1 MAGIFME
8 PILARL
14 RALRLQRAS
23 RQNLPAATKNASVSK
38 GRIAGNRWI
47 WAPLGPAPGLPSA
60 LPVNPLH
67 EMDCPECATHVAP
80 MAGSTWAIA
89 WYSCGKCGTFW
100 YARLRVGPGSD
111 EILSD
116 RMLGPAKTSTNGARL
131 HIGSDAQAWTLE
143 ELEAEADA
151 LRRESDSL
159 PKGDLEALRLHL
171 EKLKV
176 LADAINQRLDS
187 HASATPGAA

>member
-1 MAGIFME
+1 
-8 PILARL
+8 
-14 RALRLQRAS
+14 
-23 RQNLPAATKNASVSK
+23 
-38 GRIAGNRWI
+38 
-47 WAPLGPAPGLPSA
+47 
-60 LPVNPLH
+60 
-67 EMDCPECATHVAP
+67 

-111 EILSD
+111 EIPSG
-116 RMLGPAKTSTNGARL
+116 RMLGSPVKTSTNGGAYL
-131 HIGSDAQAWTLE
+131 HLGSGAQAWTLE

-187 HASATPGAA
+187 QVSATPGAA